1 MVNTD
6 FEKIY
11 LNQNRL
17 AGRMRIADSGLG
29 WKANNPP
36 GGSNAN
42 SSKANAP
49 FLLPSEE
56 ILTALW
62 SRGSKG
68 YELRVQTR
76 NKGVVM
82 LDGFDVDDFTQ
93 LKQELMRNF
102 QLTLEHKEHSL
113 RGWNWGKT
121 DLARNEL
128 VFNVNNKPAFE
139 IPYEYITNSNL
150 TGKNEVA
157 IEFNLDGGVSKAGDE
172 VVEMRFYVP
181 GTVENE
187 TKVTKKVKV
196 EAKEGDEKPTEV
208 EEETTET
215 NEISAA
221 QVFYEQ
227 LKDKAD
233 IGQVAGEA
241 IVSFSDVLFL
251 TPRGRYDIDMYP
263 TSLRLRGK
271 TYDYKIQYEQ
281 IERIFSLPKP
291 DEVHHLLI
299 LQIDPPLR
307 QGQTRYP
314 FLVLQVAR
322 EEETELELNLD
333 EQEFDAKYKDRLKK
347 SYDAPT
353 HVVMSHCFR
362 GLTERK
368 LVTPGSFQSRFLQPG
383 ISCSLKASEGYL
395 YPLDRC
401 FLFVTKPTIYI
412 PFVEI
417 SNVTMSR
424 TGGGVSASRTFDL
437 EINVRGSNQSHIFGS
452 IDREEQE
459 TIERFCNEKGIRV
472 RNEEKIAKAMLAKA
486 MKEGADDEDDSDV
499 DMGSAGEEDEES
511 ADDDFQSGSDSD
523 VAEEFDSDAA
533 VSSDEE
539 MNDEAEKDDRPP
551 KKKAKN

>member
-11 LNQNRL
+11 LNQSKL
-17 AGRMRIADSGLG
+17 PGRMRIADSGLG
-29 WKANNPP
+29 WKAINPP
-36 GGSNAN
+36 AGSSAAP
-42 SSKANAP
+42 SVP

-56 ILTALW
+56 LLTAQW
-62 SRGSKG
+62 SRGSRG
-68 YELRVQTR
+68 YELRVQTK

-82 LDGFDVDDFTQ
+82 LDGFDVDDFAQ
-93 LKQELMRNF
+93 LKQELARNF
-102 QLTLEHKEHSL
+102 SVTLEHKEHSL

-128 VFNVNNKPAFE
+128 VFQVSNKPAFE
-139 IPYEYITNSNL
+139 ITYDSINNSNL

-157 IEFNLDGGVSKAGDE
+157 IEFNLDGGANKAGDE

-187 TKVTKKVKV
+187 KKTPPKKEEGEEKV
-196 EAKEGDEKPTEV
+196 DEEPEV
-208 EEETTET
+208 

-227 LKDKAD
+227 LRDKAS

-241 IVSFSDVLFL
+241 IVSFGDVLFL

-271 TYDYKIQYEQ
+271 TYDYKIQYDQ
-281 IERIFSLPKP
+281 IDRIFSLPKP
-291 DEVHHLLI
+291 DETHHLII

-314 FLVLQVAR
+314 FLVLQFAR
-322 EEETELELNLD
+322 EEETELELNLSD
-333 EQEFDAKYKDRLKK
+333 EEFNAKYQDRLKK

-353 HVVMSHCFR
+353 HVVASHCFR

-383 ISCSLKASEGYL
+383 VSCSLKASEGYL
-395 YPLDRC
+395 FPLDRC

-412 PFVEI
+412 PFTEI
-417 SNVTMSR
+417 SDVTMSR
-424 TGGGVSASRTFDL
+424 TGGSRTFDL
-437 EINVRGSNQSHIFGS
+437 EINVRGSNQSHVFGS
-452 IDREEQE
+452 IDKEEQE
-459 TIERFCNEKGIRV
+459 TIERFCAEKGIRV
-472 RNEEKIAKAMLAKA
+472 KNEEKIAKAMLAKA
-486 MKEGADDEDDSDV
+486 IKEGAADESDDEDV
-499 DMGSAGEEDEES
+499 DMGSAGEDDEES
-511 ADDDFQSGSDSD
+511 ADDDFQSGSESD
-523 VAEEFDSDAA
+523 VAEEFDSEASA
-533 VSSDEE
+533 SDSE
-539 MNDEAEKDDRPP
+539 MSDAEKDDRPP